1 MLTLCVTL
9 LLATSSLSFR
19 PLPPITAP
27 VALTKTPSKCPPG
40 VEFQPSMKV
49 LQMLPV
55 VALLPAPA
63 LADSPDWGL
72 FEGKTGSL
80 LHPAMMGSLFLLS
93 LSTGWKGWQWRRQR
107 ELGGEIQELKKV
119 SATTSHK

>member
-27 VALTKTPSKCPPG
+27 VALTKTPSKS
-40 VEFQPSMKV
+40 SMKV

-93 LSTGWKGWQWRRQR
+93 LSTGWKGCQWRRQR